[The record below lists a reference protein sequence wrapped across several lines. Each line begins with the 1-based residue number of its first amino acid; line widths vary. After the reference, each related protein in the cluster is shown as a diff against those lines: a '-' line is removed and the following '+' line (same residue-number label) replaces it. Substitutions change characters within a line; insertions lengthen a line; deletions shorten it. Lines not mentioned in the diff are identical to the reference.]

1 MELLLALSMLP
12 LAYYD
17 YKKRILPHDYMAI
30 TLLIA
35 AAMCYN
41 QYLALDVYNILI
53 TSVLV
58 IALLYIG
65 FSGKWGMGDTKLC
78 LILLLA
84 YTTQDFLMILI
95 YACVIGLLL
104 NLPYI
109 LQGIR
114 RGSPFG
120 TYLTIAVFL
129 NIIIN

>member
-17 YKKRILPHDYMAI
+17 CKKRILPHDYMAI

-35 AAMCYN
+35 VTMCYN
-41 QYLALDVYNILI
+41 QYLAMDIYNILI

-58 IALLYIG
+58 IVLLYIG

-84 YTTQDFLMILI
+84 YTTQDFLLVLI

-104 NLPYI
+104 NLPYMI
-109 LQGIR
+109 KRIR
-114 RGSPFG
+114 RGTPFG
-120 TYLTIAVFL
+120 CYLTLAVFF
-129 NIIIN
+129 NIFFH